1 MAKKIALAVLAVLVI
16 VGVLAGIKFLQIK
29 SMIDAGANFKMPPT
43 VVTATEA
50 KEETWQPSLSAVGS
64 LVAVQ
69 QVMIA
74 PESPG
79 QVTQIL
85 FESGQ
90 VVKTGQVLVRLD
102 TQVESAQLASADADQ
117 KLQKAQHERTKRLF
131 ETNALSKAELDT
143 AEARLAQSDAQVAN
157 LRGVIDR
164 KTVRAPFSGRLGI
177 RQVDPGAYVN
187 SGTPIVTLQALGQMY
202 VDFNMPQQRLA
213 QLANNQVV
221 NITSDAFP
229 GRTWEGKI
237 STVDAAVDESTRNVR
252 VRAVVDNKDEAL
264 RPGMFVDIAVLLP
277 NTEKVVVVPATAVA
291 YAPYGDRV
299 FVIQERDVEGKPGEK
314 EKFVTQT
321 IVRLGERRGDFVAVT
336 SGLQAGAQ
344 VVTSGAYKLQE
355 KMSVAITDKLAPDA
369 KISPKPED
377 S

>member
-43 VVTATEA
+43 VVTASEA
-50 KEETWQPSLSAVGS
+50 KEETWQPSLSAVGT

-69 QVMIA
+69 QVTVA

-102 TQVESAQLASADADQ
+102 TQVEAAQLASADADL
-117 KLQKAQHERTKRLF
+117 KLQKAQYERTKRLF

-143 AEARLAQSDAQVAN
+143 AEARLAQSEAQVAN

-213 QLANNQVV
+213 QLASNQVV

-237 STVDAAVDESTRNVR
+237 STVDAAVDESTRNVK
-252 VRAVVDNKDEAL
+252 VRAIVDNKDEAL

-277 NTEKVVVVPATAVA
+277 NTEKVVVVPATAIA

-336 SGLQAGAQ
+336 QGLQAGAQ

-355 KMSVAITDKLAPDA
+355 KAAVAVTDKLAPDA